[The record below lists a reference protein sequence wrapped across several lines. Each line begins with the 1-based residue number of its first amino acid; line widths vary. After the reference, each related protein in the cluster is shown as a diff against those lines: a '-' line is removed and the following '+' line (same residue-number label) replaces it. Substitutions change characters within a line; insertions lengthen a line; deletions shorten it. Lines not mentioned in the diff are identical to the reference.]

1 MAVRFEEYGSGEP
14 VILIHAFPLSRKM
27 WAPQVRAFAGENVRL
42 IVPDLPGFGESP
54 LPPAGLSLEDM
65 ARGVAGLID
74 ELGIE
79 KAVIGGLSMGGYVT
93 FNLFRIRPDLF
104 KAAVFCDT
112 TSAADTE
119 EKRVGRLATVEKIK
133 DLGMQILIDEML
145 PNLIGE
151 YTKAN
156 NDELV
161 SELTQMFA
169 DIDPH
174 GAIAAMRAMAERKDH
189 TYLLPDIDVPTLFIV
204 GDQDKLTDAGVAETM
219 HSQVKGSEI
228 AIIENAGH
236 YTNLEQPE
244 QFNDTLLSFCGSVFR

>member
-1 MAVRFEEYGSGEP
+1 MPVGFEEHGSGEP
-14 VILIHAFPLSRKM
+14 VVLIHAFPLSRKM
-27 WAPQVRAFAGENVRL
+27 WTPQIKAFAGENIRL
-42 IVPDLPGFGESP
+42 ILPDLPGFGDST
-54 LPPAGLSLEDM
+54 LPPDGMSLEEM

-119 EKRVGRLATVEKIK
+119 EKRSGRLATVEKIK

-156 NDELV
+156 NGRLV
-161 SELTQMFA
+161 SELKQMFA
-169 DIDPH
+169 DTDPR
-174 GAIAAMRAMAERKDH
+174 AAVAAMEATAERKDH
-189 TYLLPDIDVPTLFIV
+189 TYLLPDIAVPTFFIV
-204 GDQDKLTDAGVAETM
+204 GDQDKLTDAGVAEKM
-219 HSQVKGSEI
+219 HSQVTGSNI
-228 AIIENAGH
+228 AIIRNAGH

-244 QFNDTLLSFCGSVFR
+244 QFNEALLSFCGSVFR